1 MNQKINLVVFIR
13 EYPLGT
19 DTKRTHHLLEPLLN
33 KNDVS
38 IKVLSFRSGEKISN
52 ENGLYEGIAYERI
65 YSGLTIKISKLISVI
80 AYFINGFR
88 VIKAAKRKSSKNI
101 VYCYNGLNIENLTFI
116 LYSKAIGYKVI
127 FDIVED
133 YSLYRD
139 NVKLISKFKFW
150 TEKKLDNLS
159 TKLGDGIIVI
169 SNYLL
174 QKYKTKNVKNL
185 TLISIT
191 AKLNQNQVK
200 KNSFNKPFTVAY
212 AGSYADKDGVDFIVN
227 GFKVFNQ
234 KYSDSKLYLIG
245 AGFQQKKYRQ
255 KYEKE
260 ESIIFTGYL
269 DDKDYYA
276 LLRNV
281 DVLCMCR
288 IDSKFANAGFP
299 FKLGEY
305 LATGN
310 PVIATKVSDVDLFL
324 SNDSAYLIDPE
335 NLNQFINA
343 LTEIRNNPDV
353 AFKKGENGQKVC
365 YNSFSPE
372 KNGEKLYDLLLMV

>member
-1 MNQKINLVVFIR
+1 MNQEINLVVFIR

-38 IKVLSFRSGEKISN
+38 IKVLSFRSGEKIGN

-65 YSGLTIKISKLISVI
+65 YSGLNIKLSKLNSVI
-80 AYFINGFR
+80 DYFIKGFR
-88 VIKAAKRKSSKNI
+88 AIKSSKKRDCKNV

-116 LYSKAIGYKVI
+116 LYSKVIGYKII

-133 YSLYRD
+133 YSLYKD
-139 NVKLISKFKFW
+139 DVKFISRFKFW
-150 TEKKLDNLS
+150 TAKKLDNLS
-159 TKLGDGIIVI
+159 AKLGDGIIVI

-174 QKYKTKNVKNL
+174 QKYKTKNIKNL
-185 TLISIT
+185 ILISIT
-191 AKLNQNQVK
+191 AKLNHIQTK
-200 KNSFNKPFTVAY
+200 KDSFSQPFTVAY
-212 AGSYADKDGVDFIVN
+212 AGSFADKDGVDFIVS

-234 KYSDSKLYLIG
+234 KYFDSKLYLIG
-245 AGFQQKKYRQ
+245 AGFQQKQYRK

-260 ESIIFTGYL
+260 ENVIFTGFL
-269 DDKDYYA
+269 DDKDYYT
-276 LLRNV
+276 LLRKV

-288 IDSKFANAGFP
+288 IDSQFANAGFP

-335 NLNQFINA
+335 NLNQYINA
-343 LTEIRNNPDV
+343 LTEIRNNPIV

-372 KNGEKLYDLLLMV
+372 KNGEKLYNLLLVV